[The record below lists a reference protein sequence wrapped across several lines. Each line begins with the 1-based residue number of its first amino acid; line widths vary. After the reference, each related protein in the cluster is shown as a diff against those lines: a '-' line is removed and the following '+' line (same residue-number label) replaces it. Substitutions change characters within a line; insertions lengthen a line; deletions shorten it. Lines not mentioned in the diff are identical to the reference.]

1 LLEKSLK
8 IWYNRIKIKEDI
20 VMKVEIF
27 TESIKLSQLLKY
39 SGVVFSGAEAK
50 NVIKKGVVPFKE
62 LFKSG
67 DRSENVATFLAV
79 LELIKSKKI
88 GIDDKGDVSLHGQLV
103 KKHTSGK
110 RG

>member
-1 LLEKSLK
+1 MELL
-8 IWYNRIKIKEDI
+8 DA
-20 VMKVEIF
+20 F
-27 TESIKLSQLLKY
+27 
-39 SGVVFSGAEAK
+39 GVACGKGQRRLPPPKTAFSGIVAKRIVSVISRTIYVLK

-88 GIDDKGDVSLHGQLV
+88 GIDDKGDVSLHGSAV
-103 KKHTSGK
+103 KKYSTGK